1 MPSSMSPLPC
11 TARSRAG
18 QRRALRGADSADAAS
33 VGHRA
38 GRADLPDPVRV
49 SRKRQVAASTE
60 RCPPGRRKHCRLRR
74 EAVTISAWS
83 AKPQATPVG
92 QFGSPP
98 GPVRGVDGVVHLRSL
113 PLHASAVATATWPLR
128 RPSSSARPQ
137 EAVAPRRGSRTAA
150 QRELTVAQLR
160 RPASRTTAA
169 CSSGAPLWLTAG
181 RTARAPRSRRL
192 PNCRADPG
200 VSRARRRRC
209 C

>member
-1 MPSSMSPLPC
+1 MPSSMSPLPS

-18 QRRALRGADSADAAS
+18 QRRTLRGADSADAAS

-38 GRADLPDPVRV
+38 GRADLLIRSALAGNARWLQALSGAHRV
-49 SRKRQVAASTE
+49 GGSIVAYGAKRSRFRRGQPSLRLPLSDSSGHRRGRSVASTASSTFV
-60 RCPPGRRKHCRLRR
+60 RYRSMPT
-74 EAVTISAWS
+74 AVT
-83 AKPQATPVG
+83 
-92 QFGSPP
+92 
-98 GPVRGVDGVVHLRSL
+98 
-113 PLHASAVATATWPLR
+113 TATWPLR

-160 RPASRTTAA
+160 RAASRTTAA

-181 RTARAPRSRRL
+181 RTPRAPRSRRL

>member
-113 PLHASAVATATWPLR
+113 PLHAYSGHDGD
-128 RPSSSARPQ
+128 
-137 EAVAPRRGSRTAA
+137 VAPSTTEQQRQAARG
-150 QRELTVAQLR
+150 R
-160 RPASRTTAA
+160 RPAAWEPNCGSAGADRCSAA
-169 CSSGAPLWLTAG
+169 AG
-181 RTARAPRSRRL
+181 RFEDDCRL
-192 PNCRADPG
+192 Q
-200 VSRARRRRC
+200 
-209 C
+209 